1 MKKILALILSMVL
14 VLSFSACGAKNDDA
28 QNNETENNSAAA
40 NLDEISLTDIVAQ
53 TASGSDLEF
62 FSFMT
67 EPVDSTTAAYLIGTE
82 TIDAPFAE
90 AIAHVPMM
98 NTNPFTMIVFR
109 VADDQ
114 DAQAL
119 ADELESKAD
128 LRKLICVEAE
138 AVDTVVNGNTVLFIM
153 GMQTDVDAILT
164 AFNNI

>member
-1 MKKILALILSMVL
+1 MKKIFALILTLVL
-14 VLSFSACGAKNDDA
+14 VLSISACGAKKD
-28 QNNETENNSAAA
+28 ETPSVENTDNSVSA
-40 NLDEISLTDIVAQ
+40 NLDELSLTDIVSQ

-67 EPVDSTTAAYLIGTE
+67 ETVDSTTAAYLIGTE

-90 AIAHVPMM
+90 AVAYVPMM

-109 VADDQ
+109 VSDDQ
-114 DAQAL
+114 DANTL
-119 ADELESKAD
+119 ADELEAKAD

-138 AVDTVVNGNTVLFIM
+138 TVDTVVNGNTVLFIM
-153 GMQTDVDAILT
+153 GSQAEVNAILT

>member
-1 MKKILALILSMVL
+1 MKKIFALILSVVL
-14 VLSFSACGAKNDDA
+14 VLSITACGAKKDEISNTD
-28 QNNETENNSAAA
+28 NNNSAVTT
-40 NLDEISLTDIVAQ
+40 LDEISVTDIVSQ

-67 EPVDSTTAAYLIGTE
+67 ETVDSTTAAYLIGTE
-82 TIDAPFAE
+82 TIETPFAE
-90 AIAHVPMM
+90 AVAHVPMM

-109 VADDQ
+109 VSEDQ
-114 DAQAL
+114 DAQTL

-138 AVDTVVNGNTVLFIM
+138 TVDTVVKGNTVLFVM
-153 GMQTDVDAILT
+153 GSQAEVNAILT